1 MSTITSTRRATLS
14 FLRQLLLSLTVL
26 VALLLA
32 CAPSGVSSPQG
43 DRAAAERAA
52 SAAARQQAG
61 TGGAPADATD
71 ILDGSDLGLAY
82 RFIISNFVEPVDDR
96 QLIDAGAEAL
106 RSALR
111 DVGVLPL
118 DTAPLDL
125 MPLPE
130 GNPDSDWNAFS
141 TAYDAVIQRHLTW
154 VRQTRADYL
163 VLRKMAES
171 LHDDHTVFLTAEE
184 TRRQNETRYSG
195 IGVRLARLDPQGP
208 AVIIEV
214 FPASPAALAG
224 VRAGDRVLAVGDQ
237 PVAQAPLS
245 TIVDLIR
252 GPQGSEVTLQLDRTA
267 AGAPFTVHVFRR
279 AIDTPIADGEVI
291 APGIGY
297 IRIRSFN
304 ETVAER
310 VGRLLLEQRQAG
322 ARGWIIDLRGNP
334 GGNLVAVA
342 RVGGYFMDP
351 RPIGIAVDRNGQR
364 EAIFAEQRP
373 FKVQAPIAILI
384 DNGSGSG
391 AELLAS
397 AFKEYQL
404 GVLVGEKTA
413 GNVGIAG
420 TRQLPDGST
429 IQVTVRRLLS
439 ASGAQLDHVGV
450 QPDETVGLQVQD
462 LESGRDP
469 QRDRAVQLLQ
479 QRLAG
484 A

>member
-1 MSTITSTRRATLS
+1 MSTTTRSRWAKPPFRNQLI
-14 FLRQLLLSLTVL
+14 LLLSLL
-26 VALLLA
+26 LAALTA

-61 TGGAPADATD
+61 ASGTPAAAADV
-71 ILDGSDLGLAY
+71 LDGSDLGLAY
-82 RFIISNFVEPVDDR
+82 RFIISSFVEPVDDR
-96 QLIDAGAEAL
+96 KLIDAGAAAL
-106 RSALR
+106 RAALR
-111 DVGVLPL
+111 DQGVLPL

-125 MPLPE
+125 MPLFE
-130 GNPDSDWNAFS
+130 GDPDADWNAFS
-141 TAYDAVIQRHLTW
+141 TAYDAVIQRHLAW
-154 VRQTRADYL
+154 ARQTRPDYL

-171 LHDDHTVFLTAEE
+171 LNDDHTVFLTAEE

-214 FPASPAALAG
+214 FPSSPAALAG

-237 PVAQAPLS
+237 SVAQAPLGQ
-245 TIVDLIR
+245 IVDLIR
-252 GPQGSEVTLQLDRTA
+252 GPEGSEVTLQLDRTA
-267 AGAPFTVHVFRR
+267 AGAPFTVRVFRR
-279 AIDTPIADGEVI
+279 AIDTPTADGQVI

-322 ARGWIIDLRGNP
+322 AQSWIIDLRGNP
-334 GGNLVAVA
+334 GGNLIAVA
-342 RVGGYFMDP
+342 RVGGYFMDQ

-364 EAIFAEQRP
+364 EALFAEQRP
-373 FKVQAPIAILI
+373 FRVQAPIVVLI

-391 AELLAS
+391 AELLAA

-404 GVLVGEKTA
+404 GVLVGEKTS

-439 ASGAQLDHVGV
+439 ASGAQLDRVGV
-450 QPDETVGLQVQD
+450 QPDETVGLKVQD
-462 LESGRDP
+462 LENGRDP